1 MHTWEQLHATLATSR
16 HGTHGESATLLPN
29 YSPKL
34 ILKLKPFACR
44 REAIAMENAAAFLM
58 SPSHHNSRQEL
69 SLQVSKAART

>member
-16 HGTHGESATLLPN
+16 HGTHGESAPLLPN
-29 YSPKL
+29 YSP
-34 ILKLKPFACR
+34 KLKPFACR
-44 REAIAMENAAAFLM
+44 REALAMENAAAFLM

>member
-1 MHTWEQLHATLATSR
+1 MHTWEQLHATLTTSR
-16 HGTHGESATLLPN
+16 HGESATLLPN

-44 REAIAMENAAAFLM
+44 REALAMENAAAFLM